1 MVKLQKYRSKSV
13 GCAENPNPPREKKH
27 KHLQQGQLL
36 NDEDKAALQLNKFE
50 QAMTLAELQDK
61 IKRQSEMYKKEFKTH
76 FVIFQEKLKEF
87 KLNPAKRDV
96 TIMDYL
102 KFMAHISAVYK
113 QQLPGFLSNEIL
125 NLL

>member
-1 MVKLQKYRSKSV
+1 
-13 GCAENPNPPREKKH
+13 
-27 KHLQQGQLL
+27 
-36 NDEDKAALQLNKFE
+36 
-50 QAMTLAELQDK
+50 
-61 IKRQSEMYKKEFKTH
+61 MYKKEFKTH
-76 FVIFQEKLKEF
+76 FAIFQEKLKEF

-125 NLL
+125 NLLQQYYAILHPEVRMTMVTCLKIMRGKDNV